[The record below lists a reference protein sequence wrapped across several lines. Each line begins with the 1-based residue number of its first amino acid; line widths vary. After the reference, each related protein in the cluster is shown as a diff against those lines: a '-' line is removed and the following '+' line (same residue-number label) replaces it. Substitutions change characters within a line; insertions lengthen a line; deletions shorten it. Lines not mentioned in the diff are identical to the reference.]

1 MTRKSLNTFT
11 PEVKKLPEKQP
22 QISTKRYTIF
32 FPDIEKLSEKE
43 SPVSTKRYADLRIIN
58 HFVAQSWIVLA
69 FLIYSEHWEELR
81 FHIIILGIFAFA
93 RGVLATDQFK
103 NFIKNDKN
111 SK

>member
-58 HFVAQSWIVLA
+58 HFVAQSWIVLS
-69 FLIYSEHWEELR
+69 FLIYLGRWEELR

>member
-1 MTRKSLNTFT
+1 MTRKSSNTFSSQI
-11 PEVKKLPEKQP
+11 KKLPAKQP
-22 QISTKRYTIF
+22 EISTKPYTIF

-43 SPVSTKRYADLRIIN
+43 STVSTKRYADLRIIN
-58 HFVAQSWIVLA
+58 HFVAQSWIILA

>member
-1 MTRKSLNTFT
+1 MTRKFLNA
-11 PEVKKLPEKQP
+11 
-22 QISTKRYTIF
+22 F

-58 HFVAQSWIVLA
+58 HFVAQSWIILV
-69 FLIYSEHWEELR
+69 FLISTGHWEEMR

-93 RGVLATDQFK
+93 RGVLATEKFK
-103 NFIKNDKN
+103 NFIKDDKN

>member
-1 MTRKSLNTFT
+1 MTRKSLNTFSSQI
-11 PEVKKLPEKQP
+11 KKLPEKQP
-22 QISTKRYTIF
+22 EISTSPYTIF

-58 HFVAQSWIVLA
+58 HFVAQSWIILA

-93 RGVLATDQFK
+93 RGVLATDRFK